1 VESGVAAMRIR
12 KRIRLLALVGIA
24 CGMVAACSGSPS
36 SGNAATGPRVK
47 GGTATI
53 ALTATDGQFNYI
65 FPLLNFNNDTFA
77 NVSYS
82 QYLMWRPLYWFGS
95 PGHVGVNATESLADP
110 PSVTTSGGQTT
121 ATIQLK
127 SYRWSDGQAV
137 TSRDVQFWIN
147 LLRADKA
154 SFWGYK
160 PGEFP
165 DNVTSLK
172 ILSPTRL
179 SLTYDHTYSGQWLY
193 NQLGLIIPL
202 PQQAWDRESATGP
215 VGNYDV
221 TPSGAKA
228 VDNFLLAQNKGLSS
242 YATNPLWQV
251 VDGPWKLTSYA
262 PSTGDASYV
271 RNLRYSGP
279 ATGSLHAIR
288 VLSYTSDTAEFDALL
303 SPSGV
308 DYGYLP
314 FSDAT
319 QVSRV
324 TGDGY
329 TVQAWPAWGI
339 NYVFLNYAARQTG
352 AIVRQLYIR
361 QAMQRLI
368 DQTGYISSFLHGYAY
383 PTYGPV
389 PLKPASEFVSPQ
401 QTQNPYPYNP
411 AAATSQLRAHGWQV
425 VKNGTDTCTRP
436 GSAANDCG
444 PGIPSGTKLSFS
456 FLYAT
461 GTQGVSEEVAALQS
475 SFAQAGIKLAPAGA
489 PFATAAGEMTPGC
502 TKSDCWQVAYVGEA
516 WLFDPGYNEPDGAIL
531 FGSNGPSNLGSY
543 SDPAAD
549 TLIAK
554 LGSGGIPAL
563 RAYQNY
569 LAQQLPGLWMP
580 QADTQISAVVSK
592 LRGVFPQD
600 PLDNIYPE
608 NWYFV
613 K

>member
-1 VESGVAAMRIR
+1 MRIR
-12 KRIRLLALVGIA
+12 KRVRLLGLAGVA
-24 CGMVAACSGSPS
+24 CVILLAACSAGSPS
-36 SGNAATGPRVK
+36 SGSAAAGTRVK

-53 ALTATDGQFNYI
+53 ALTTTDGQFNYV

-77 NVSYS
+77 NVTYS

-95 PGHVGVNATESLADP
+95 PGHVGVNAAESLADP
-110 PSVTTSGGQTT
+110 PSVTSSGGKTI
-121 ATIQLK
+121 ATIRLK
-127 SYRWSDGQAV
+127 PYRWSDGQPV

-147 LLRADKA
+147 LLKADKDG
-154 SFWGYK
+154 FWGYE

-165 DNVTSLK
+165 DN
-172 ILSPTRL
+172 LSSFKALGPTRF
-179 SLTYDHTYSGQWLY
+179 SLTFDHPYTVDWLY

-202 PQQAWDRESATGP
+202 PQHAWDRESASGP
-215 VGNYDV
+215 VGNYDM

-228 VDNFLLAQNKGLSS
+228 VDNFLLAQNKDLSS

-262 PSTGDASYV
+262 PATGDASYV
-271 RNLRYSGP
+271 RNPRYSGP

-308 DYGYLP
+308 DYGYVP
-314 FSDAT
+314 FNDAME
-319 QVSRV
+319 VSRV
-324 TGDGY
+324 TADGY

-339 NYVFLNYAARQTG
+339 NYVFLNYAAPQTG

-361 QAMQRLI
+361 QALQRLI
-368 DQTGYISSFLHGYAY
+368 DQSAYISAFLHGYAY

-389 PLKPASEFVSPQ
+389 PLRPASQFVSPG
-401 QTQNPYPYNP
+401 QTRNPYPYSP
-411 AAATSQLRAHGWQV
+411 AAATAQLRAHGWQV
-425 VKNGTDTCTRP
+425 VRNGTDTCVRP
-436 GSAANDCG
+436 GTGASQCG
-444 PGIPSGTKLSFS
+444 PGIPAGAKLSFS

-461 GTQGVSEEVAALQS
+461 GSTGDDEEVAALQS
-475 SFAQAGIKLAPAGA
+475 SFAQAGIKLAPTGA

-502 TKSDCWQVAYVGEA
+502 TKPDCWQVAYVGES

-543 SDPAAD
+543 SNPAAD
-549 TLIAK
+549 ALIGK
-554 LGSGGIPAL
+554 LGSGGTPAL
-563 RAYQNY
+563 YAYEDY
-569 LAQQLPGLWMP
+569 LAGQLPGLWMP
-580 QADTQISAVVSK
+580 QTDTQISAVASK